1 MAAFVEVSRTE
12 IDYDCR
18 LGAVLAYAGSLKAHG
33 KLTAVR
39 GAWVAGK
46 TGRSGML
53 KPAPTTVTVESVAA
67 VVPVRDLAMLRAI
80 EDRLDAEAADAALK
94 DIEAKGTVPWETLKA
109 KLGLSHGGRS

>member
-1 MAAFVEVSRTE
+1 MKTLDTSVARRDFASVVDSASKGERFILR
-12 IDYDCR
+12 R
-18 LGAVLAYAGSLKAHG
+18 HG
-33 KLTAVR
+33 R
-39 GAWVAGK
+39 N
-46 TGRSGML
+46 
-53 KPAPTTVTVESVAA
+53 VAA